1 MAESM
6 SEQIFSIACALSKA
20 DESEKS
26 MLRMICTAQEESLV
40 RALKEGVAKED
51 CESAFICAAS
61 WLAAAA
67 LESARAGGEEF
78 SSLRAGDLTVT
89 KRSSDEGS
97 KRLSL
102 LREQAWALMRL
113 LPRGGDVKR
122 ALSEA
127 FARYGMSVSVLHGGE
142 TAETKAF
149 LQLVKRE
156 NGEEPFSVTA
166 LGAVDEQCWRYLGPE
181 DVKIAMGDFVQC
193 GERRYVVRAAG
204 PFYVGEEIAYY
215 WAMLYPKEEEA

>member
-1 MAESM
+1 MAENM

-102 LREQAWALMRL
+102 LREQAWALMR
-113 LPRGGDVKR
+113 PYTTDGGFCFRGV
-122 ALSEA
+122 
-127 FARYGMSVSVLHGGE
+127 E
-142 TAETKAF
+142 T
-149 LQLVKRE
+149 
-156 NGEEPFSVTA
+156 
-166 LGAVDEQCWRYLGPE
+166 
-181 DVKIAMGDFVQC
+181 
-193 GERRYVVRAAG
+193 
-204 PFYVGEEIAYY
+204 
-215 WAMLYPKEEEA
+215 

>member
-67 LESARAGGEEF
+67 L
-78 SSLRAGDLTVT
+78 GDLTVT

-102 LREQAWALMRL
+102 LREQAWALMR
-113 LPRGGDVKR
+113 PYTTDGGFCFRGV
-122 ALSEA
+122 EA
-127 FARYGMSVSVLHGGE
+127 
-142 TAETKAF
+142 
-149 LQLVKRE
+149 
-156 NGEEPFSVTA
+156 
-166 LGAVDEQCWRYLGPE
+166 
-181 DVKIAMGDFVQC
+181 
-193 GERRYVVRAAG
+193 
-204 PFYVGEEIAYY
+204 
-215 WAMLYPKEEEA
+215 

>member
-26 MLRMICTAQEESLV
+26 MLRMICTAQEES
-40 RALKEGVAKED
+40 VAKED

-89 KRSSDEGS
+89 KCSSDEGR

-102 LREQAWALMRL
+102 LREQAWALMR
-113 LPRGGDVKR
+113 PYTTDGGFCFRGV
-122 ALSEA
+122 
-127 FARYGMSVSVLHGGE
+127 E
-142 TAETKAF
+142 T
-149 LQLVKRE
+149 
-156 NGEEPFSVTA
+156 
-166 LGAVDEQCWRYLGPE
+166 
-181 DVKIAMGDFVQC
+181 
-193 GERRYVVRAAG
+193 
-204 PFYVGEEIAYY
+204 
-215 WAMLYPKEEEA
+215 

>member
-1 MAESM
+1 
-6 SEQIFSIACALSKA
+6 
-20 DESEKS
+20 
-26 MLRMICTAQEESLV
+26 MICTAQEESLV

-102 LREQAWALMRL
+102 LREQARALMR
-113 LPRGGDVKR
+113 PYTTDGGFCFRGV
-122 ALSEA
+122 
-127 FARYGMSVSVLHGGE
+127 E
-142 TAETKAF
+142 T
-149 LQLVKRE
+149 
-156 NGEEPFSVTA
+156 
-166 LGAVDEQCWRYLGPE
+166 
-181 DVKIAMGDFVQC
+181 
-193 GERRYVVRAAG
+193 
-204 PFYVGEEIAYY
+204 
-215 WAMLYPKEEEA
+215 

>member
-1 MAESM
+1 MR
-6 SEQIFSIACALSKA
+6 LSKA

-40 RALKEGVAKED
+40 CALKEGVAKED

-89 KRSSDEGS
+89 KCSSDEGS

-102 LREQAWALMRL
+102 LREQAWALMR
-113 LPRGGDVKR
+113 PYTTDGGFCFRGV
-122 ALSEA
+122 
-127 FARYGMSVSVLHGGE
+127 E
-142 TAETKAF
+142 T
-149 LQLVKRE
+149 
-156 NGEEPFSVTA
+156 
-166 LGAVDEQCWRYLGPE
+166 
-181 DVKIAMGDFVQC
+181 
-193 GERRYVVRAAG
+193 
-204 PFYVGEEIAYY
+204 
-215 WAMLYPKEEEA
+215 

>member
-40 RALKEGVAKED
+40 RALKESVAKED
-51 CESAFICAAS
+51 CESAAS

-102 LREQAWALMRL
+102 LREQAWALMR
-113 LPRGGDVKR
+113 PYTTDGGFCFRGV
-122 ALSEA
+122 
-127 FARYGMSVSVLHGGE
+127 E
-142 TAETKAF
+142 T
-149 LQLVKRE
+149 
-156 NGEEPFSVTA
+156 
-166 LGAVDEQCWRYLGPE
+166 
-181 DVKIAMGDFVQC
+181 
-193 GERRYVVRAAG
+193 
-204 PFYVGEEIAYY
+204 
-215 WAMLYPKEEEA
+215 

>member
-78 SSLRAGDLTVT
+78 SSLRA
-89 KRSSDEGS
+89 
-97 KRLSL
+97 
-102 LREQAWALMRL
+102 
-113 LPRGGDVKR
+113 
-122 ALSEA
+122 
-127 FARYGMSVSVLHGGE
+127 
-142 TAETKAF
+142 
-149 LQLVKRE
+149 
-156 NGEEPFSVTA
+156 
-166 LGAVDEQCWRYLGPE
+166 VDEQCWRYLGPA

-215 WAMLYPKEEEA
+215 WAMLHPKEEEA

>member
-89 KRSSDEGS
+89 KRASGESGRRLEALCAQARMLIRPYTKDGS
-97 KRLSL
+97 FCFF
-102 LREQAWALMRL
+102 
-113 LPRGGDVKR
+113 G
-122 ALSEA
+122 
-127 FARYGMSVSVLHGGE
+127 
-142 TAETKAF
+142 
-149 LQLVKRE
+149 
-156 NGEEPFSVTA
+156 
-166 LGAVDEQCWRYLGPE
+166 
-181 DVKIAMGDFVQC
+181 VQ
-193 GERRYVVRAAG
+193 G
-204 PFYVGEEIAYY
+204 
-215 WAMLYPKEEEA
+215 

>member
-26 MLRMICTAQEESLV
+26 MLRMICTVQEESLV
-40 RALKEGVAKED
+40 RTLKEGVAKED

-89 KRSSDEGS
+89 KRSFDEGS

-102 LREQAWALMRL
+102 LREQAWALMR
-113 LPRGGDVKR
+113 PYTTDGGFCFRGV
-122 ALSEA
+122 EA
-127 FARYGMSVSVLHGGE
+127 
-142 TAETKAF
+142 
-149 LQLVKRE
+149 
-156 NGEEPFSVTA
+156 
-166 LGAVDEQCWRYLGPE
+166 
-181 DVKIAMGDFVQC
+181 
-193 GERRYVVRAAG
+193 
-204 PFYVGEEIAYY
+204 
-215 WAMLYPKEEEA
+215 

>member
-1 MAESM
+1 MSISYEGIGEWCATFVCGAVSEGDIVKVSANGTVGKCTAGDGFCGVVRAVAHDGKACTVQLGGLASVKYSGTAPAVGYAELM
-6 SEQIFSIACALSKA
+6 A

-40 RALKEGVAKED
+40 CALKEGVAKED

-89 KRSSDEGS
+89 KCSSDEGS

-102 LREQAWALMRL
+102 LREQAWALMR
-113 LPRGGDVKR
+113 PYTTDGG
-122 ALSEA
+122 
-127 FARYGMSVSVLHGGE
+127 F
-142 TAETKAF
+142 
-149 LQLVKRE
+149 
-156 NGEEPFSVTA
+156 
-166 LGAVDEQCWRYLGPE
+166 
-181 DVKIAMGDFVQC
+181 
-193 GERRYVVRAAG
+193 
-204 PFYVGEEIAYY
+204 
-215 WAMLYPKEEEA
+215 